1 MPEDDEKRFLVMVIK
16 DLLQLCEA
24 KHGKYNK
31 AVVASCI
38 MYVTSQYPRFLKAHW
53 KFLKTVVNKLFEFMH
68 ELHPGVQ
75 DMACDTFIKIAK
87 KCKSKFLHLQ
97 DLEDMPFVDRL
108 LIDLPSTIHDLKAHQ
123 VQTFYEAVGH
133 MISAEKSN
141 PARRNELLLR
151 LMHLPH
157 TEWERAMAN
166 AGQSLM
172 SLCEPATVNTITR
185 TVRTMVQVCKAVG
198 HPFIDYLQRVYGNM
212 MQVYKVYSE
221 VRRVVVSTVL
231 FLSSNCAR
239 AQPSALFR
247 SRPALPHRAP
257 APRSRTALPLFAR
270 CLLTNSSP
278 IARPLV
284 LHPLR
289 HIVCV
294 DALRGNGRR
303 RSTGR
308 SASSSYPTGEERVPA
323 FDRGLH

>member
-221 VRRVVVSTVL
+221 VRRVV
-231 FLSSNCAR
+231 LSACCRRRVAFEARPRAALCA
-239 AQPSALFR
+239 LR
-247 SRPALPHRAP
+247 SLPLP
-257 APRSRTALPLFAR
+257 LPLPRSRLIAHSLRAQCSPTHLF
-270 CLLTNSSP
+270 SS
-278 IARPLV
+278 RSSCQ
-284 LHPLR
+284 R
-289 HIVCV
+289 
-294 DALRGNGRR
+294 ALRKWAPSRR
-303 RSTGR
+303 RLIRWYVSSVR
-308 SASSSYPTGEERVPA
+308 RRKSACS
-323 FDRGLH
+323 